1 MNSLPAESVKGKK
14 GDDVGDQ
21 LNDAANQKVDVY
33 VAGKVVQIK
42 RQPFVEEIHTEPGW
56 NEVGLESRI

>member
-14 GDDVGDQ
+14 SDDVGDQ

-33 VAGKVVQIK
+33 VPWKVVQIK
-42 RQPFVEEIHTEPGW
+42 RQPVVEEIHAEPVW
-56 NEVGLESRI
+56 NEAGLESRI